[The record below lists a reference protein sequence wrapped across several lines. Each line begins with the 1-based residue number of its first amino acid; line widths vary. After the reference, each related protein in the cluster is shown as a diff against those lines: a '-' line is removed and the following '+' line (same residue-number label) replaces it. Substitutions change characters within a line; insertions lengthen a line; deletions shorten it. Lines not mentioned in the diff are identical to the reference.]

1 MPALDD
7 VGSLAM
13 QQRIMLMPL
22 AIFAVATA
30 LVFCAGDFVVIPW
43 VMQPLFKAA
52 LGSQMLDQ
60 LRHLPAALF
69 YIVHIGG
76 LVWFAG
82 RPVARGGTA
91 RGALIDGAILGFVAY
106 SCYEMTSWTIMR
118 DWTPAL
124 VVIDLSWGTLISGV
138 AAWAGARAV
147 AVAGASARMP
157 L

>member
-1 MPALDD
+1 
-7 VGSLAM
+7 
-13 QQRIMLMPL
+13 MPL
-22 AIFAVATA
+22 FFFAITTA
-30 LVFCAGDFVVIPW
+30 LVFCAGDFVVIPL

-60 LRHLPAALF
+60 LRLWSAALF
-69 YIVHIGG
+69 YIIHIGG

-82 RPVARGGTA
+82 RPAVRGGTA

-124 VVIDLSWGTLISGV
+124 VVVDLTWGTVISG
-138 AAWAGARAV
+138 AAAFAGAKAAALLPNLRT
-147 AVAGASARMP
+147 P
-157 L
+157 